1 MGGFMVGPA
10 VFDKSLSLCADD
22 EQQGF
27 LIYHYGDMTHVLI
40 VQNLLKWIW
49 PECLPL
55 QLQSHNHVLTV
66 LGVPCCQLHNKGKM
80 STEKRGIVICV
91 NSKCM

>member
-40 VQNLLKWIW
+40 VQNLLK
-49 PECLPL
+49 
-55 QLQSHNHVLTV
+55 
-66 LGVPCCQLHNKGKM
+66 
-80 STEKRGIVICV
+80 
-91 NSKCM
+91 